1 MQRLDLISGFLRNW
15 LEKQVEPV
23 HLIIAVALEKWA
35 KMGSLRVTGGVT
47 NVRNHLLYISVERS
61 KEIKKLINRWMDG

>member
-1 MQRLDLISGFLRNW
+1 MQRLDLISGFLRSW

-23 HLIIAVALEKWA
+23 HLIVAVALEKWA
-35 KMGSLRVTGGVT
+35 KMASLRVPGGVT

-61 KEIKKLINRWMDG
+61 KEIKN

>member
-1 MQRLDLISGFLRNW
+1 M
-15 LEKQVEPV
+15 EPV

-47 NVRNHLLYISVERS
+47 NVRNLHFSGKVKRN
-61 KEIKKLINRWMDG
+61 KKLINRWMDG